1 LLQTSQSCGKLFEI
15 NMANL
20 TEILQTNKD
29 KIFEAAAKYGA
40 NNVRV
45 FGSAARGDFD
55 EYSDLDFLV
64 DMEKGRSLLDMGG
77 LLMELQELLGCNVDI
92 VTPQGLRPRIRDA
105 VLKEAKA
112 L

>member
-1 LLQTSQSCGKLFEI
+1 
-15 NMANL
+15 MANL
-20 TEILQTNKD
+20 TEILKSNKSQ
-29 KIFEAAAKYGA
+29 ILEAATKHGAK
-40 NNVRV
+40 NVRV

-77 LLMELQELLGCNVDI
+77 LLMELQELLGCNVDV
-92 VTPQGLRPRIRDA
+92 VTPQGLRSRIRDT
-105 VLKEAKA
+105 VLKEAKT